1 MRKYFKV
8 ATLFA
13 AGALALSACSAP
25 ADGEVAD
32 SADGEEPAAE
42 TSEPTETYSITM
54 AMASSDTYT
63 AEWWGW
69 LAADTLGYYE
79 ELGLEVEFVAA
90 GGSGSAM
97 EQVVAGNADAGNPS
111 APAFGEAALVGLP
124 VVNIFT
130 YSNGAIF
137 GIFVPEDGPYQ
148 SIAEMKGA
156 NIGISE
162 PGGGEVAFL
171 EAALRAEGIDPINDV
186 QLIPIGDGGPET
198 LAALENGSVDVYS
211 TAYNDIF
218 AIQTAGVNLVDLTP
232 AIYNTFPARGII
244 TTQDTL
250 AAKGD
255 ALELFAKGTAM
266 GIYFCYENLEA
277 CRDMMK
283 GAIPQAFE
291 QNADGISQG
300 DLRFE
305 LATTQVRPPDFD
317 RIGQHD
323 VDGTQ
328 EFLDLIQ
335 STSPD
340 YISVNAADV
349 LFDGFIDSANDFDR
363 DRVAADAAAYV
374 PQNG

>member
-1 MRKYFKV
+1 MKKHFKF
-8 ATLFA
+8 ATLVA
-13 AGALALSACSAP
+13 VGALALSACAAP
-25 ADGEVAD
+25 VEPSG
-32 SADGEEPAAE
+32 SEEPDAPAAE
-42 TSEPTETYSITM
+42 EVERYSITM

-69 LAADTLGYYE
+69 LAADELGYYD
-79 ELGLEVEFVAA
+79 ELGVDVEFVAA
-90 GGSGSAM
+90 GGSGAAM
-97 EQVVAGNADAGNPS
+97 EQVIAGNADAGNPS
-111 APAFGEAALVGLP
+111 APAFGEAALMGLP
-124 VVNIFT
+124 VVNVFT
-130 YSNGAIF
+130 YSSGSIF

-148 SIAEMKGA
+148 TIASMRGA

-218 AIQTAGVNLVDLTP
+218 AIQTAGVNLLDLTP
-232 AIYNTFPARGII
+232 AIYSEFPARGII
-244 TTQDTL
+244 TTQETL
-250 AAKGD
+250 ESNGK

-266 GIYFCYENLEA
+266 GMFFCLENLEA
-277 CRDMMK
+277 CRDLMK
-283 GAIPQAFE
+283 GAIPQVFE
-291 QNADGISQG
+291 QNADGVSQG

-305 LATTQVRPPDFD
+305 LAATQVVPADME

-323 VDGTQ
+323 VEGTQ
-328 EFLDLIQ
+328 KFLDLIQ
-335 STSPD
+335 STSAD
-340 YISVNAADV
+340 YQAVDAADV

-363 DRVAADAAAYV
+363 ERVAADAAAYV
-374 PQNG
+374 PRNS